1 MTDSPLSLQL
11 LCAAAAAL
19 GFFLFHWRFKS
30 RVRIHCGPSPTA
42 LHLQRHISSVSTSY
56 TPPLFLLNGHFHT
69 VFASLY
75 RLPPHVTYERQ
86 LITTSDGGTLSLD
99 WLQHTHAPSAPVLL
113 LLHGLTG
120 GSHEPYMRSLAA
132 RAKSIFRVV
141 CLNMRGAA
149 SSSLTTARAFSAEVN
164 SDVECAVEAVGIA
177 CPGAPIVA
185 AGFSLGANILFR
197 YLGHRTSKQNTV
209 LKPCRIK
216 AAVSICSPLDLQST
230 SDHLASSRVGRL
242 WSRIMAKNLIRFWS
256 KHALPA
262 HPDDPASPLAL
273 AYPDFLQRASLVTS
287 VYEFDRVFVCPMFGH
302 ANPEAYYAHAS
313 SSRHLGAIACPCL
326 FISADDD
333 PITGGIGVDDARV
346 AAVMHGVSVRAAA
359 GGHCAFLKGWAG
371 GGGSWADDVAV
382 RFLEAAVEIS

>member
-1 MTDSPLSLQL
+1 MADSHLSLQL
-11 LCAAAAAL
+11 LCAIAAAL
-19 GFFLFHWRFKS
+19 GFFLCHCRFKS

-42 LHLQRHISSVSTSY
+42 LHLQRCISSVSSSY
-56 TPPLFLLNGHFHT
+56 TPPPFLLNGHFHT
-69 VFASLY
+69 VFASLF

-86 LITTSDGGTLSLD
+86 LIRTSDGGTLSLD
-99 WLQHTHAPSAPVLL
+99 WLQHPHAPSAPVLL

-132 RAKSIFRVV
+132 RAKTIFRVV

-164 SDVECAVEAVGIA
+164 SDVECAIHAVSSA

-197 YLGHRTSKQNTV
+197 FLGDRASRH
-209 LKPCRIK
+209 CRIK
-216 AAVSICSPLDLQST
+216 AAVSICSPLDLQWT
-230 SDHLASSRVGRL
+230 SDHLASSCVGRL

-287 VYEFDRVFVCPMFGH
+287 VYEFDKEFVCPMFGH

-313 SSRHLGAIACPCL
+313 SSSRLGAITCPCL

-333 PITGGIGVDDARV
+333 PITGGIGVDDTRV
-346 AAVMHGVSVRAAA
+346 AEVLHGVAVRAAA

>member
-1 MTDSPLSLQL
+1 MPDSPLLVQL

-19 GFFLFHWRFKS
+19 GFFLFHWRLKS
-30 RVRIHCGPSPTA
+30 RVRVHCGPSFTA
-42 LHLQRHISSVSTSY
+42 LNLQRRISSISSSY
-56 TPPLFLLNGHFHT
+56 TPPFFLFNGHLHT
-69 VFASLY
+69 VFASLF
-75 RLPPHVTYERQ
+75 RQPPHVTYERT
-86 LITTSDGGTLSLD
+86 IVRTPDGGTLSLD
-99 WLQHTHAPSAPVLL
+99 WLQHTPPSAPVLL

-132 RAKSIFRVV
+132 CAQSSFRVV

-164 SDVECAVEAVGIA
+164 FDVECAIRAVSSA

-197 YLGHRTSKQNTV
+197 YLGDPASKHCQ
-209 LKPCRIK
+209 IK

-242 WSRIMAKNLIRFWS
+242 WSRIMAQNLIRFWS

-273 AYPDFLQRASLVTS
+273 AYPDFLQRARLITS
-287 VYEFDRVFVCPMFGH
+287 VYDFDKEFVCPMFGH
-302 ANPEAYYAHAS
+302 ANPEAYYCHAS
-313 SSRHLGAIACPCL
+313 SSRHLGAIRCPCL

-333 PITGGIGVDDARV
+333 PITGGIGVDEACIATV
-346 AAVMHGVSVRAAA
+346 VHGVTARAAA
-359 GGHCAFLKGWAG
+359 GGHCAFLRGWAG
-371 GGGSWADDVAV
+371 GSSWADDVAV
-382 RFLEAAVEIS
+382 QFLEAAVEIS